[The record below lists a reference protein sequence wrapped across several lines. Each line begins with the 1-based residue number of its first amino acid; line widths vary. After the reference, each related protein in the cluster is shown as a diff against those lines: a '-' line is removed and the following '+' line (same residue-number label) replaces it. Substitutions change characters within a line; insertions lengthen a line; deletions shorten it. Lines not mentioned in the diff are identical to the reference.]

1 MMVEK
6 KCESCGA
13 PIDVNATECKY
24 CGIAVEAQSNL
35 NKSTQYQQQTNST
48 TYSSNYAYLKPYYQ
62 EQFQKMDADITYKGK
77 WNWAAFFFGL
87 FWGFS
92 KGLWALALINVVVV
106 LLFIDSNIN
115 FGLGFSL
122 VWGFMGNNLY
132 YHLKKNNKQFGQR

>member
-1 MMVEK
+1 MHLLYQKTAKNAV
-6 KCESCGA
+6 A
-13 PIDVNATECKY
+13 IRFVNY
-24 CGIAVEAQSNL
+24 SVDI
-35 NKSTQYQQQTNST
+35 

>member
-13 PIDVNATECKY
+13 PIDVNGTECKY
-24 CGIAVEAQSNL
+24 CGMAVEARSNL
-35 NKSTQYQQQTNST
+35 NQSAQYQQQTNST